1 MATIANILY
10 AGDTLEFTT
19 STPDFPAGSGW
30 TLKIRLAPR
39 ATGVE
44 IDIASTADGDDHLV
58 SVPATTTAA
67 WSAGWYTATVYVEKG
82 AERYTLERVQVEVRA
97 ASTTLADG
105 SDGRGQAERAVDD
118 LKAALAT
125 YTASRGIVAEYA
137 INGRSMKFRDSGE
150 IVALLNYWEAE
161 LSRERAAES
170 VAKGLG
176 NPRRLFVRFG

>member
-19 STPDFPAGSGW
+19 STPDFPASDGW

-39 ATGVE
+39 ATGTEV
-44 IDIASTADGDDHLV
+44 DISSTADGADHLV
-58 SVPATTTAA
+58 TVPATTTAA
-67 WSAGWYTATVYVEKG
+67 WATGWYTATVYVEKS
-82 AERYTLERVQVEVRA
+82 AERYTLERVQVEVKA

-105 SDGRGQAERAVDD
+105 SDGRSQAEKAVDD

-125 YTASRGIVAEYA
+125 YTASRGVVAEYS

-150 IVALLNYWEAE
+150 IVALLDYWQRE
-161 LSRERAAES
+161 LARERTASSIAN
-170 VAKGLG
+170 GLG